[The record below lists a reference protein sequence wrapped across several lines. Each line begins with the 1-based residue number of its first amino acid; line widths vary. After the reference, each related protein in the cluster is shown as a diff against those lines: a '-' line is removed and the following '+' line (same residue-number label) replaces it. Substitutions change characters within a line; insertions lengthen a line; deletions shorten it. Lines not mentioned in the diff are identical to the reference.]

1 MSVMWISTLEK
12 NPLFPCVVAYVDAVM
27 LCMRLLCCW
36 SLYMLLCH
44 YFHTG
49 NITSKRPS
57 YVVREKVCRY
67 VATIVKLG
75 STDPIFCIL
84 VGRGL
89 WNTKIIIFDRRFS
102 DLPLVLMLT
111 SVRVLCGQRMRHI
124 KAILVGRTLS
134 TKAISSEGKSP

>member
-1 MSVMWISTLEK
+1 
-12 NPLFPCVVAYVDAVM
+12 
-27 LCMRLLCCW
+27 
-36 SLYMLLCH
+36 MLLCH

-67 VATIVKLG
+67 IATIVKLG

-84 VGRGL
+84 VGG
-89 WNTKIIIFDRRFS
+89 FS

>member
-1 MSVMWISTLEK
+1 
-12 NPLFPCVVAYVDAVM
+12 
-27 LCMRLLCCW
+27 
-36 SLYMLLCH
+36 MLLCH

-84 VGRGL
+84 VGGYETLRL
-89 WNTKIIIFDRRFS
+89 LF
-102 DLPLVLMLT
+102 LT
-111 SVRVLCGQRMRHI
+111 DVSQICHW
-124 KAILVGRTLS
+124 S
-134 TKAISSEGKSP
+134 